1 MVRVTTASD
10 VELQVLLL
18 TDEGKRKFEDGESI
32 TASDVLFNPEDIN
45 TNIEIYLKIDKS
57 QDKPFVAKFVSKDST
72 IENCY
77 IESITLEDGTK
88 PYVLVVTIPSNTFS
102 THGRLMMSIQTNK
115 EDSHFVD
122 GKLTVTQYEKTE
134 VYYVMQ

>member
-32 TASDVLFNPEDIN
+32 TASDVLFNPEDEE

-57 QDKPFVAKFVSKDST
+57 QDKPFVAKFVSKDGT
-72 IENCY
+72 QENCY
-77 IESITLEDGTK
+77 KEEITLEDGTK
-88 PYVLVVTIPSNTFS
+88 PYILVVTIPSNTFS

-115 EDSHFVD
+115 ANEYFKD

-134 VYYVMQ
+134 VHYVMQ

>member
-18 TDEGKRKFEDGESI
+18 TDDGKRKFEDGESI

-57 QDKPFVAKFVSKDST
+57 QDEPFVAKFVSKDNT
-72 IENCY
+72 QENCY
-77 IESITLEDGTK
+77 AEPITLEDGTK
-88 PYVLVVTIPSNTFS
+88 PYILVVTIPSNTFS

-115 EDSHFVD
+115 ADDHFVD